1 MATSVDKPPPLAR
14 RHLVLLAVVAA
25 GLAAATA
32 AWMLTR
38 RVDAP
43 TGLLQVNGRIE
54 GDRVTIASKF
64 AGRVIEL
71 AAREGDAVSAGQRW
85 RGSTTAQCAAPKLIW
100 LALPIITAEWGRA
113 AKEWRQAMN
122 EFAIAYGA
130 ALPGRPRSI
139 SPALLAQ
146 PNPQRLCGRL
156 FKAPHAEIRTGSG
169 APRHIARPCS
179 PPAPRRSPHALLQRS
194 LP

>member
-32 AWMLTR
+32 AGMLTR

-71 AAREGDAVSAGQRW
+71 AAREGDAVSAGQMVARLDDRAV
-85 RGSTTAQCAAPKLIW
+85 RGPQADLAGLAHHHGRVGACGQGVAPGDERVRDCLRGRSTRPAA
-100 LALPIITAEWGRA
+100 
-113 AKEWRQAMN
+113 
-122 EFAIAYGA
+122 
-130 ALPGRPRSI
+130 
-139 SPALLAQ
+139 
-146 PNPQRLCGRL
+146 
-156 FKAPHAEIRTGSG
+156 
-169 APRHIARPCS
+169 
-179 PPAPRRSPHALLQRS
+179 
-194 LP
+194 